1 MTIEL
6 VAPAVLALVAG
17 CLGGWLRRRIPPRAG
32 VGLLTL
38 VALMAATAVV
48 WGLLLVVVGGLLG
61 VPGVL
66 ARLQWCEE
74 VPRAGHQAPPL
85 VALAAALALG
95 TGVFRGVAFEIRW
108 RRTVDAHSA
117 VSGVE
122 VLDVDEPVAFSV
134 AGTGRVVLSRGLLA
148 VLDPREQQ
156 AVLAHEQCHLDRR
169 HHRFLRAVGLAGAV
183 VPMLSRL
190 AANVRFA
197 TEREADEAA
206 AAAVGDRITVARA
219 IAAAATGAR
228 VGGPAMAMADH
239 AVTQRVEELLRPRTT
254 AWVPLAAV
262 VAALGANLV
271 ALSSSTM
278 QLHHLVLFW
287 AHVCG
292 LG

>member
-17 CLGGWLRRRIPPRAG
+17 LLGGWLRRRIPPRAG
-32 VGLLTL
+32 VGLVTL
-38 VALMAATAVV
+38 MTVMAATAVV
-48 WGLLLVVVGGLLG
+48 WGLVLLVIGGLLG

-66 ARLQWCEE
+66 ARLRWCEE
-74 VPRAGHQAPPL
+74 VVRAGHQAPPL
-85 VALAAALALG
+85 VAVAAAVSLG
-95 TGVFRGVAFEIRW
+95 VGLVRGVAFEVRW
-108 RRTVDAHSA
+108 RRTVDAHRGRR
-117 VSGVE
+117 GVE

-134 AGTGRVVLSRGLLA
+134 PGTGSVVLSRGLLA
-148 VLDPREQQ
+148 VLDPRERQ

-169 HHRFLRAVGLAGAV
+169 HHRFLRTVGLAGAV
-183 VPMLSRL
+183 VPILGRL
-190 AANVRFA
+190 VAHVRLA

-206 AAAVGDRITVARA
+206 ASVVGDRRTVARA
-219 IAAAATGAR
+219 IAAAAIGVP
-228 VGGPAMAMADH
+228 VGGPAMAMGDH
-239 AVTQRVEELLRPRTT
+239 AVTHRVEELLYPRTT
-254 AWVPLAAV
+254 SWVAVAAV

-271 ALSSSTM
+271 ALSSSTL